1 MTDGVT
7 GAAPCRFDSAAEGI
21 AAEVAMLAQV
31 AATGQPARLLWQA
44 RVPAIV
50 LPAACLRRPGFAA
63 AAGRAAA
70 AGWPLLARPTGG
82 GPVPQGPGVLN
93 LALVFPA
100 EAGLTLEAGY
110 RRICAPLTAAFAR
123 LGLTVSAG
131 ATGGSFCDG
140 AWNLSLA
147 GRKIVGTAQRWQR
160 RDGGWAVLVHALIL
174 IDPPL
179 AAVVPVIDRLH
190 RDLEFGTRVLPDA
203 HTSLRAE
210 RPDLGVPDFIRALG
224 EEDTDGSP
232 APAQGRAA

>member
-7 GAAPCRFDSAAEGI
+7 GLAPQGVDSAAEGI

-31 AATGQPARLLWQA
+31 AATGRPARLLWQA
-44 RVPAIV
+44 RTPAIV

-63 AAGRAAA
+63 AAGHAAA

-82 GPVPQGPGVLN
+82 GAVPQGPGVLN
-93 LALVFPA
+93 LALAFPA

-123 LGLTVSAG
+123 FGLSATAG
-131 ATGGSFCDG
+131 ATEGSFCDG

-160 RDGGWAVLVHALIL
+160 REGGWAVLAHALVL

-210 RPDLGVPDFIRALG
+210 RPDLGAPDFIHALG
-224 EEDTDGSP
+224 EEDMEGSP
-232 APAQGRAA
+232 APGEGRAA